1 MEWCLGVASVIDSVD
16 LCDCF
21 TDYRYRWEWVIL
33 VGMRTEA
40 IGAGAGGEPTVTEG
54 GSWRTRRFWV
64 PLIWAAV
71 PRCDASGGSRS
82 DHDVSLSS
90 PDGLVRRIGEQE
102 KNRKVK
108 R

>member
-1 MEWCLGVASVIDSVD
+1 
-16 LCDCF
+16 
-21 TDYRYRWEWVIL
+21 
-33 VGMRTEA
+33 MRTEA
-40 IGAGAGGEPTVTEG
+40 IGGGEEVEPAVSPG
-54 GSWRTRRFWV
+54 GSRRTRRFWV